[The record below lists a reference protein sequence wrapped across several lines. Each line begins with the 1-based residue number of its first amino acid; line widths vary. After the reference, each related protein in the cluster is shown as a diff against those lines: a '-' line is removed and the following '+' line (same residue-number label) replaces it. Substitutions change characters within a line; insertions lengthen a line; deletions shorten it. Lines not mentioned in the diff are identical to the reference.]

1 MKKYLEV
8 CKVFIFIFL
17 LFFVYKIVFS
27 SYTNTTIEGYSTLNR
42 LSMQAGRPILRELKK
57 LFAWLF
63 SLPSKFIN
71 FNRYF

>member
-1 MKKYLEV
+1 MKKSLEV

-17 LFFVYKIVFS
+17 LFFVYSIVFS
-27 SYTNTTIEGYSTLNR
+27 SYTNTTIEGYSTLSR
-42 LSMQAGRPILRELKK
+42 LSMQAGRPVLRELKK